1 MDLMEYKA
9 RELFE
14 QAGLP
19 VKKGVTADSVEEL
32 MSAVEQNKELAFP
45 LVCKAQVQV
54 GGRGK
59 AGGIRIAENMDQLQ
73 LVAGQILGM
82 EIKGHVVHRL
92 MAVEKADIVKELYLS
107 IMLDRLTKC
116 PLIIFS
122 AMGGM
127 DIEEVSRSTPEAIC
141 KIAVNPLTGITQ
153 DMETRLL
160 NMAEI
165 PKESETQ
172 FVQTLHKLYDFFLSK
187 DCLLAEIN
195 PLAVDKS
202 GAIIALDGKVSVDD
216 SALYRQ
222 PEVAEFKKLLE
233 KEENPLI
240 KDARDWNFLY
250 IPCDEKG
257 TIAVSSN
264 GSGMLM
270 SCMDRIHDN
279 GMRVYAGL
287 DLGGGATSER
297 IKEAVRIISSG
308 DQVKAVFINIFGGI
322 TRCDEVAGGI
332 RLAKEVYGINKP
344 IVVRFEGTN
353 KDKGL
358 EIIRGLENVIY
369 ADGLIQGVEELVKRK
384 EQLL

>member
-19 VKKGVTADSVEEL
+19 VKKGVTADSVDEL
-32 MSAVEQNKELAFP
+32 VAAVEQHKGLAFP

-59 AGGIRIAENMDQLQ
+59 AGGIKIAQDMEDLKT
-73 LVAGQILGM
+73 VAGQILGM
-82 EIKGHVVHRL
+82 EIKGHVVRRL
-92 MAVEKADIVKELYLS
+92 MAVEKADISKELYLS
-107 IMLDRLTKC
+107 VMLDRLTKC

-122 AMGGM
+122 PKGGM
-127 DIEEVSRSTPEAIC
+127 DIEEVSRTTPEAIC
-141 KIAVNPLTGITQ
+141 KIAVNPLKGITQ
-153 DMETRLL
+153 DVETRLL
-160 NMAEI
+160 EMAEI
-165 PKESETQ
+165 PQESAAQ
-172 FVQTLHKLYDFFLSK
+172 FVDTLHKLYDFFLST

-195 PLAVDKS
+195 PLAVDES

-222 PEVAEFKKLLE
+222 PAVAEFKKLLE

-240 KDARDWNFLY
+240 KDAQDWNFLY
-250 IPCDEKG
+250 IPCDPKG

-279 GMRVYAGL
+279 GMSVYAGL

-308 DQVKAVFINIFGGI
+308 EQVKAVFINIFGGI
-322 TRCDEVAGGI
+322 TRCDEVASGI
-332 RLAKEVYGINKP
+332 RLAKEIYGIDKP

-358 EIIRGLENVIY
+358 EIINGLENVIY